1 MSPGAD
7 NATSSLPTGVVTFLF
22 TDVESSTRLWRHVP
36 GAGTLMSRQAEII
49 AAAISRHNGV
59 RPLEQGEGDSV
70 VAAFARASN
79 ALAAA
84 LDAQRALA
92 TEPWPEG
99 AALRVRMAVH
109 TGEAELRDAHNY
121 GGTAI
126 IRGAR
131 LRTLARGGQV
141 LVSATTV
148 ELVRDNLPAG
158 ATLADLGSFPLK
170 GFERPERAHQLC
182 HPDLAMPLLTAGRSV
197 SSALP
202 LWPTPLV
209 GRTRERAEVAELLA
223 SSRVLTITGAG
234 GSGKTRLAHAVAEDL
249 MERWVD
255 GVVWVDLS
263 RLSDETQVAGTV
275 LNSCGAQEVPG
286 ASALDVL
293 TQHLAGAQMLIIF
306 DNCEHLLATCARVAD
321 CIARAGDG
329 VTIIATSREPLG
341 VSGEVTWRIPSLG
354 LPPEGEND
362 ADRLLTSEAIR
373 LFVERARAAR
383 PDFTLDPGNA
393 THVSR
398 ICRRLDGLP
407 LALELAAAR
416 VRALSLD
423 RLADGLD
430 DRFRLLT
437 GGART
442 AMARQRT
449 LLASVEWSHDLL
461 DDQER
466 MLFRRLGVFAAP
478 FTLEAAEAVTAD
490 DELDRLVVFDVLAR
504 LIDKSLV
511 QHTGDRYR
519 LLETL
524 RQYALE
530 RAGDASE
537 LVEVRDHHLAWFV
550 RRAESWALDSQ
561 PATIGGLEE
570 IASEAPDLLSA
581 LEWSLAPQGRLA
593 VPLLH
598 PLREHWLY
606 RHAYEEVRVI
616 AGRALS
622 TCAEGSASWLEALAP
637 VALPL
642 VFAGDLAWLPAA
654 RRALD
659 DETKGLPPKVRGFIE
674 SAASMFP
681 AFGGRPEGVE
691 GLRRALDDARA
702 CGSRNL
708 EIGVMA
714 NLAMLLTQ
722 IGDRTNA
729 LPLLAWLDRHLPADS
744 PMSFL
749 LVVAR
754 ALANTYDGAFDDA
767 IAALR
772 PCFEEPREVGIGA
785 CAAVVAFYREDKELA
800 KMAVAVA
807 ERCNMKG
814 IFEAAKWMTV
824 ASSAILD
831 CDFEAARRAL
841 RRGAAFG
848 TLPNQKLWL
857 LCCHAEVE
865 LGAGDLAAAEA
876 LLDEVEASVEGT
888 DLHIITAGSAL
899 TRAFTERERGNAPA
913 AETRAHAAL
922 QRALEHELGLVTTDA
937 LEALAIL
944 AVDGGDTAL
953 AGRLLGAAEAFRQRT
968 GYRLRHAYERRA
980 IEAIRTRLEPVH
992 LEEGARLSLQEAA
1005 EYAQRGRGERGR
1017 PNHGWD
1023 SLTPSEQRVVELVA
1037 AGLPNRDIAAKL
1049 FVSLATI
1056 KTHLVHVYTKLDV
1069 RTRAELA
1076 AAATRRELGDSKE
1089 QSDV

>member
-7 NATSSLPTGVVTFLF
+7 SATSSLPTGVVTFLF

-36 GAGTLMSRQAEII
+36 EAATLMSRQAEII
-49 AAAISRHNGV
+49 AAAIARHGGV
-59 RPLEQGEGDSV
+59 RPMEQGEGDSI
-70 VAAFARASN
+70 VAAFDRASN

-84 LDAQRALA
+84 VDAQTALA
-92 TEPWPEG
+92 AEPWPEG
-99 AALRVRMAVH
+99 ATVRVRMAVH

-131 LRTLARGGQV
+131 LRALACGGQV

-148 ELVRDNLPAG
+148 ELVRDSLPAG
-158 ATLADLGSFPLK
+158 ATLADLGTFPLK
-170 GFERPERAHQLC
+170 GFDRAERVQQLC
-182 HPDLAMPLLTAGRSV
+182 HPDLATPLLTVGRSV

-202 LWPTPLV
+202 PWPTPLV
-209 GRTRERAEVAELLA
+209 GRTRERAEVAELLTK
-223 SSRVLTITGAG
+223 SRALTITGAG
-234 GSGKTRLAHAVAEDL
+234 GSGKTRLAHAVAGDVAD
-249 MERWVD
+249 RWPD
-255 GVVWVDLS
+255 GVVWVELA

-275 LNSCGAQEVPG
+275 LNACGAQEVPG
-286 ASALDVL
+286 TSAVDVL
-293 TQHLAGAQMLIIF
+293 TQHLAAAQMLIVF
-306 DNCEHLLATCARVAD
+306 DNCEHLLTACAHLAD
-321 CIARAGDG
+321 CIVRAGDG
-329 VTIIATSREPLG
+329 ATILATSREPLG
-341 VSGEVTWRIPSLG
+341 VTGEVTWRIPSLA
-354 LPPEGEND
+354 LPPEDAND
-362 ADRLLTSEAIR
+362 AEQLLTFEAIR
-373 LFVERARAAR
+373 LFVERAQAAR
-383 PDFTLDPGNA
+383 PDFVLDAGNA

-398 ICRRLDGLP
+398 ICRRLDGIP

-466 MLFRRLGVFAAP
+466 LLFRRLGVFAAP

-511 QHTGDRYR
+511 QHAGDRYR

-530 RAGDASE
+530 RAGDAGE
-537 LVEVRDHHLAWFV
+537 LAEVRDRHLAWFV
-550 RRAESWALDSQ
+550 RRAESWALDAQ

-570 IASEAPDLLSA
+570 IAAEAPDLLSA

-593 VPLLH
+593 VQLLY
-598 PLREHWLY
+598 PLREHWVY
-606 RHAYEEVRVI
+606 RRAYQEVRAI
-616 AGRALS
+616 AGRALG
-622 TCAEGSASWLEALAP
+622 TCAEGSTAWLEALAP

-642 VFAGDLAWLPAA
+642 VFAADLAWLPAA

-659 DETKGLPPKVRGFIE
+659 DESKVLPPKIRGFIE

-681 AFGGRPEGVE
+681 AFGGQREGIE

-708 EIGVMA
+708 EIGSVA

-722 IGDRTNA
+722 IGDRANA
-729 LPLLAWLDRHLPADS
+729 LPLLAWLEHHLPADS
-744 PMSFL
+744 PMTFL

-754 ALANTYDGAFDDA
+754 AVANTYDGAFDDA
-767 IAALR
+767 VAALR
-772 PCFEEPREVGIGA
+772 PHFEKPHEIGIGPA
-785 CAAVVAFYREDKELA
+785 AALVAYLIEDRDLAKTALAVVERSNMAGVFEGA
-800 KMAVAVA
+800 KWWAVASIAV
-807 ERCNMKG
+807 
-814 IFEAAKWMTV
+814 
-824 ASSAILD
+824 LD
-831 CDFEAARRAL
+831 GNDAAARRAF
-841 RRGAAFG
+841 RRGVAVG
-848 TLPNQKLWL
+848 PLPNQKLFL

-865 LGAGDLAAAEA
+865 LGSGDLAAAEA
-876 LLDEVEASVEGT
+876 LLDEVERGVEGT
-888 DLHIITAGSAL
+888 ELHIITAGSGL
-899 TRAFTERERGNAPA
+899 TRAYTERERGNAPA
-913 AETRAHAAL
+913 AHARAHAAL
-922 QRALEHELGLVTTDA
+922 QRAVEHELGLVTTDA
-937 LEALAIL
+937 LEALAVL
-944 AVDGGDTAL
+944 ACDASDTAL
-953 AGRLLGAAEAFRQRT
+953 AGRLLGAAEAFRERT
-968 GYRLRHAYERRA
+968 GYRLRYPYERRA
-980 IEAIRTRLEPVH
+980 LASIRTQLDPMH
-992 LEEGARLSLQEAA
+992 LEEGARLSLREAA

-1069 RTRAELA
+1069 RSRAELA
-1076 AAATRRELGDSKE
+1076 AAATRRGLGDGKE
-1089 QSDV
+1089 HGDV